1 MRWLIALGVVVAS
14 AIIASIVSGIV
25 RKKLSNSKRPEKIQA
40 IAQPAASILLAIIL
54 GLGIVIALG
63 IGDPESLKPLPKN
76 IVAFIPKALTSVLF
90 ILFGGAIATLVSNAA
105 ATSILKATGRPQPQ
119 LARVIR
125 SLITGIFILLG
136 IGQLGLDTK
145 IVDQITMGMIAAIAG
160 AFALIG
166 GLGGKSI
173 ATDIAAGRYLKRII
187 KVGDVVRSDVEDL
200 AQKSGVVTKIHGA
213 TIELVLDGESQT
225 IVHVPNALLLSRTI
239 RITRAQNEGTPPA
252 ASSETE

>member
-1 MRWLIALGVVVAS
+1 MRWLIALGVVVVS

-25 RKKLSNSKRPEKIQA
+25 RKKLSNPKRSEKIRA

-125 SLITGIFILLG
+125 SLITGIFVLLG
-136 IGQLGLDTK
+136 IGQLGLDTR
-145 IVDQITMGMIAAIAG
+145 IVDQITMGMIAAVAG
-160 AFALIG
+160 AFAL
-166 GLGGKSI
+166 LGGFGGRSM
-173 ATDIAAGRYLKRII
+173 ATDIAAGRYLRRVL
-187 KVGDVVRSDVEDL
+187 KVGDIVRSDVEDL
-200 AQKSGVVTKIHGA
+200 ADKSGVVKKIHGA
-213 TIELVLDGESQT
+213 TIELVINGDDQT
-225 IVHVPNALLLSRTI
+225 IVHIPNALLLSRAI
-239 RITRAQNEGTPPA
+239 RITRAQTDAPTETAGT
-252 ASSETE
+252 E